1 MRSGATC
8 SAGQQKNVLA
18 SAGRSWMGVLD
29 MGVALGR
36 GREIRH
42 SERCQKDARIVSCSI
57 HLQRITRRV
66 DTKDLS
72 NQLVIEF
79 G

>member
-1 MRSGATC
+1 
-8 SAGQQKNVLA
+8 
-18 SAGRSWMGVLD
+18 MGVLD